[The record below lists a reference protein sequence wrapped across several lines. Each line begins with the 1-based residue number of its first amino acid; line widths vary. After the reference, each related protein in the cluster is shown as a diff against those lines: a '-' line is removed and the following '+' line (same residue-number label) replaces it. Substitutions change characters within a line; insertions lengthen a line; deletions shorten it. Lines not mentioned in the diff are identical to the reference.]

1 MYTLEQVAK
10 EIEQLKPD
18 FTELFRLSDTGIAK
32 DIVIHIQQTSN
43 TFERL
48 LKAEVILMLHNTHAN
63 KNIWSVHIELGE
75 LLRTNLLSHGI
86 GNNTNSYNNY
96 SKYMIHD
103 SLDVTCHIAAHL
115 KDPRPYLPK
124 YLWDRIRVKRKLQI
138 DPVKVLQPDGMSL
151 TIFQRYLQ
159 SLKKPLSSID
169 ARNYLKQIR
178 NDSFQEMRQDFMSVI
193 FEKCTK
199 PSIDLQKDMSG
210 NWQNAIPVLPN
221 QDFDTVQK
229 YMTLSRNR
237 IRNLANTLGVP
248 VSPCIYDA
256 RDSEYKPFI
265 TNMYRIPDTTMQ
277 EVSYLFNVILILQVS
292 ISKTPNPVYEYFIE
306 HISKHLATSE
316 SSDLV
321 NELKQS
327 FTLTNEAFSK
337 FTI

>member
-18 FTELFRLSDTGIAK
+18 FTEFL
-32 DIVIHIQQTSN
+32 IVINTGTSKEIITHIEQTSN
-43 TFERL
+43 IFERL

-63 KNIWSVHIELGE
+63 KSIWSVHIELGE

-86 GNNTNSYNNY
+86 RNNPNLYNNY
-96 SKYMIHD
+96 SKYLIRD
-103 SLDVTCHIAAHL
+103 SLDIACHISAHL
-115 KDPRPYLPK
+115 KDPKPYLPK
-124 YLWDRIRVKRKLQI
+124 YIWDRIRIKRKLQT

-151 TIFQRYLQ
+151 AVFQRYLQ
-159 SLKKPLSSID
+159 SLKKPLSSVD
-169 ARNYLKQIR
+169 ARNYLKQIKD
-178 NDSFQEMRQDFMSVI
+178 DSFQEMRQDFMNVI

-210 NWQNAIPVLPN
+210 HWYNDIPVLPN

-229 YMTLSRNR
+229 YMALSRDR
-237 IRNLANTLGVP
+237 IRNLAATLSIP
-248 VSPCIYDA
+248 VSPCIYDT

-292 ISKTPNPVYEYFIE
+292 ISKTPNPVYEHFIE
-306 HISKHLATSE
+306 HISKHLANSE

>member
-18 FTELFRLSDTGIAK
+18 FTELFRLSDTGTAK
-32 DIVIHIQQTSN
+32 DIIIHIQQTPSI
-43 TFERL
+43 FERL
-48 LKAEVILMLHNTHAN
+48 LKAELILMLHNTHGN
-63 KNIWSVHIELGE
+63 KSIWGMHIELGE

-86 GNNTNSYNNY
+86 GNNINSYNNS
-96 SKYMIHD
+96 SKYLIHD
-103 SLDVTCHIAAHL
+103 SLDVTCHISAHL
-115 KDPRPYLPK
+115 KDPKPYLPK
-124 YLWDRIRVKRKLQI
+124 YLWDRIRVKRKLQT

-151 TIFQRYLQ
+151 VVFQRYLQ
-159 SLKKPLSSID
+159 SLKKPLSSAD

-178 NDSFQEMRQDFMSVI
+178 GDSFQEMRQDFMSVI

-210 NWQNAIPVLPN
+210 NWRNDIPVLPN
-221 QDFDTVQK
+221 QDFNTVQK
-229 YMTLSRNR
+229 YMALSRSR
-237 IRNLANTLGVP
+237 IRNLAATLGVP

-306 HISKHLATSE
+306 HISKHLTASE
-316 SSDLV
+316 SSDLI

-327 FTLTNEAFSK
+327 FTLTNEASSK

>member
-18 FTELFRLSDTGIAK
+18 FTELFTLSDTGTAK
-32 DIVIHIQQTSN
+32 DIVTHIQRTPN
-43 TFERL
+43 IFERL
-48 LKAEVILMLHNTHAN
+48 LKAEIILMLHHTHAN
-63 KNIWSVHIELGE
+63 KSIWSIHIDLAELI
-75 LLRTNLLSHGI
+75 RSNLVSHGI
-86 GNNTNSYNNY
+86 GNNVNSYGNF
-96 SKYMIHD
+96 SKYLIQD

-115 KDPRPYLPK
+115 KDPKPYLPK
-124 YLWDRIRVKRKLQI
+124 YLWDKIRMKRKLQT
-138 DPVKVLQPDGMSL
+138 DPVKVLKPDGMSL
-151 TIFQRYLQ
+151 AIFQKYLQ
-159 SLKKPLSSID
+159 SLKKPLSSVD
-169 ARNYLKQIR
+169 ARNYLKQIKD
-178 NDSFQEMRQDFMSVI
+178 DSFQDIRQDFMSVI

-199 PSIDLQKDMSG
+199 PSIELQKDLSG

-256 RDSEYKPFI
+256 RDNEYKPFI
-265 TNMYRIPDTTMQ
+265 TNMYRIPDITMQ

-292 ISKTPNPVYEYFIE
+292 ISKTPNPVYEHFIE